1 MSEPSKEEK
10 NLQNYKVVLMGDTA
24 VGKTSIVDRYT
35 KDKFDSNKLSS
46 TGIGFTSKILNFDDI
61 QKRWKL
67 DVNNL
72 NNFNL

>member
-35 KDKFDSNKLSS
+35 KNKFDSINYHQLE
-46 TGIGFTSKILNFDDI
+46 
-61 QKRWKL
+61 L
-67 DVNNL
+67 DSL
-72 NNFNL
+72 LKY